1 MINIHTYF
9 IYTYMVT
16 ETEDERKFKVM
27 STIII
32 IFHKN
37 EAVVLYVTAIQ
48 CMLVSK
54 RRGIKRMRCFKEK

>member
-1 MINIHTYF
+1 
-9 IYTYMVT
+9 MVT